1 MSKARSMYAGSS
13 GSNYGVNKNSPGN
26 GNGKW
31 QGLPPI
37 TNMRS
42 LMIPYVNTRARGDNR
57 NVVFCMNQ
65 LGGVGKIST
74 MFATTADGVKDCN
87 INEVHST
94 HCSNRFIM
102 DNNTIRTA
110 VNMWLNDPISAKA
123 KYGPI
128 DCWNTSNVTDMSS
141 LFYQATSF
149 NDNISNWDVSN
160 VTNMYSMFAGATLFN
175 QPIGSWNTGKV
186 TTMGLMFYQASNF
199 NQPVGDWDVSK
210 VIDRGGM
217 FLQASNFN
225 QPIRS
230 WKTGEVT
237 AMTGMFRE
245 ATSFNQPVG
254 DWDVGNV
261 IDMVGMFQQASNFNQ
276 PIGSWNIEKVNN
288 MSQMFL
294 KAITFNQDLTNWNRF
309 TGSLNPPAMNN
320 MFEGATAMKPSFKPK
335 GAA

>member
-1 MSKARSMYAGSS
+1 MSKARLMYAGSS

-128 DCWNTSNVTDMSS
+128 DCWNTSNVTDMSG

-175 QPIGSWNTGKV
+175 QPIGLWNTGKV
-186 TTMGLMFYQASNF
+186 TTMSLMFYQ
-199 NQPVGDWDVSK
+199 
-210 VIDRGGM
+210 
-217 FLQASNFN
+217 
-225 QPIRS
+225 
-230 WKTGEVT
+230 
-237 AMTGMFRE
+237 
-245 ATSFNQPVG
+245 
-254 DWDVGNV
+254 
-261 IDMVGMFQQASNFNQ
+261 
-276 PIGSWNIEKVNN
+276 
-288 MSQMFL
+288 
-294 KAITFNQDLTNWNRF
+294 
-309 TGSLNPPAMNN
+309 
-320 MFEGATAMKPSFKPK
+320 
-335 GAA
+335 